1 MNDMFRVREEQFYQM
16 KVSKVNAFVDISK
29 I

>member
-1 MNDMFRVREEQFYQM
+1 MNDMFRVRKEQFNQM